1 MRRYAFP
8 GLFILALVLAL
19 HTFTIAGLPATLDV
33 ERVEIVT
40 AGGKSHVFEA
50 AIADTI
56 ETRVRGLMFVTRL
69 EPGRGMLFDFGA
81 PGFVEMWM
89 KNTPLS
95 LDMLFIE
102 AGGRIAHIEAQ
113 TRPFSTE
120 IIPSP
125 VEVLAVLEIVGGRS
139 AELGIAPGDRVVHRL
154 FPAPPEKQSAD

>member
-1 MRRYAFP
+1 LRRYAFP

-19 HTFTIAGLPATLDV
+19 HTFTIAGLPASLPV

-40 AGGKSHVFEA
+40 AGGHSHVFEA
-50 AIADTI
+50 AIADTM
-56 ETRVRGLMFVTRL
+56 ETRMRGLMFVTRL
-69 EPGRGMLFDFGA
+69 EPWRGMLFDFGT
-81 PGFVEMWM
+81 PGIIEMWM

-102 AGGRIAHIEAQ
+102 AGGRIVHIEAQ

-120 IIPSP
+120 LISSRRK
-125 VEVLAVLEIVGGRS
+125 VLAVLEIVGGRS

-154 FPAPPEKQSAD
+154 FPAALEDQPAD